1 MAVCNDNTSLEVVN
15 NNSLTSDFLYSNVV
29 SLRQLTSITSEFEK
43 SMSGATTGTLSKV
56 INEYGQEP
64 FYSSLITY
72 NNFIS
77 QQNAFGNL
85 ITYPN
90 ILDRVSENV
99 AITPIE
105 YAEFINENMY
115 SPASL
120 VIATS
125 VGPSKLLTQIN
136 NFYGGRF
143 SKSSMGT
150 FCALAPSIFGAIGG
164 FFSVIGS
171 IATQIT
177 DIINSIQNFS
187 LASML
192 DQLKKS
198 IIKVVEKQIENIKNI
213 ISNFSVANIIDTA
226 TTFVNSKIIEKA
238 LMLKDEAMQFFTKE
252 NIAAFMK
259 RIEGLITYAAN
270 VFKNPTIEEIQFLI
284 YRFCAFAS
292 QVEDIISAI
301 KNPLDTFTSSY
312 RDSYNILK
320 SNSGINTSRAVSSG
334 AFRYDQSTR
343 KSGYDAGTNA
353 ATTAGNPPPVS
364 VADIDGVTSWNDG
377 NGDSRIIFS
386 GEWVTKMGEEGWIK
400 VDPKVRVYLMRLQT
414 RMGKQLIVKSGYR
427 SKEYNDYLR
436 AKGIPAA
443 KNSLHMQG
451 LACDIG
457 FQGFNSQTKEQFI
470 QYALEEGFN
479 GIGRYNNFV
488 HVDLGPIKDWNG
500 GY

>member
-1 MAVCNDNTSLEVVN
+1 MTVCNDNTSLEVIN
-15 NNSLTSDFLYSNVV
+15 NNSLTTDFLYSNVV

-43 SMSGATTGTLSKV
+43 NMSGAITDTLSKV

-77 QQNAFGNL
+77 QQNVFGNL

-90 ILDRVSENV
+90 ILDRVKKNV

-115 SPASL
+115 TPVSL

-125 VGPSKLLTQIN
+125 VGPSKLLTLIDS
-136 NFYGGRF
+136 FYEGRF

-150 FCALAPSIFGAIGG
+150 FCALAPTIFGAIDN
-164 FFSVIGS
+164 FFSAIGN

-187 LASML
+187 VASML
-192 DQLKKS
+192 EQLKKS
-198 IIKVVEKQIENIKNI
+198 IIKVVEKQIEKIKNI
-213 ISNFSVANIIDTA
+213 ISNFSVANIIDDT

-238 LMLKDEAMQFFTKE
+238 LMLKEEAMQFFTKE

-259 RIEGLITYAAN
+259 RIQGLITYATN

-284 YRFCAFAS
+284 YRFCSFAS
-292 QVEDIISAI
+292 QVEDVISAI

-312 RDSYNILK
+312 KNSYNILK
-320 SNSGINTSRAVSSG
+320 SNSAMNTSRAVFSG
-334 AFRYDQSTR
+334 AFRYDQGTR

-377 NGDSRIIFS
+377 RGDFRITFA
-386 GEWVTKMGEEGWIK
+386 GRWVNMLGEEGWIK
-400 VDPKVRVYLMRLQT
+400 VDPKARVYLMRLQT
-414 RMGKQLIVKSGYR
+414 RMGKQLIVNSGYR
-427 SKEYNDYLR
+427 SPEYNAYLR
-436 AKGIPAA
+436 SIGKKAA
-443 KNSLHMQG
+443 INSQHMQG
-451 LACDIG
+451 LACDIT
-457 FQGFNSQTKEQFI
+457 FAGFNGDTTERFI
-470 QYALEEGFN
+470 EYALEEGFR
-479 GIGRYNNFV
+479 GIGRYPNDGFV
-488 HVDLGPIKDWNG
+488 HLDIGPRREWKG
-500 GY
+500 